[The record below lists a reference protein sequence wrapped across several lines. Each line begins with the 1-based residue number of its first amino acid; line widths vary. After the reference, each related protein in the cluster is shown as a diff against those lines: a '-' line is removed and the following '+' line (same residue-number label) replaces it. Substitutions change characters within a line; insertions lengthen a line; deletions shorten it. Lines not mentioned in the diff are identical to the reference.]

1 MTEFLAFVKSSAGK
15 GRQMSKKKVAKP
27 RSKATKKKTKK
38 SGPIM
43 GQSPAKLIALLD
55 SWLKDESGYDER
67 TWPILKKALERNRHL
82 GERRLFHDT
91 DRSPG
96 QRSARNGNSSS
107 AES

>member
-1 MTEFLAFVKSSAGK
+1 MWRARVVTMKGGAVMAKNTGKIKSP
-15 GRQMSKKKVAKP
+15 RKKAKEP
-27 RSKATKKKTKK
+27 KPNKD
-38 SGPIM
+38 GII
-43 GQSPAKLIALLD
+43 GGESPEKIIALLD

-67 TWPILKKALERNRHL
+67 TWPILKKALERNRHP

-96 QRSARNGNSSS
+96 QRSTRNGKSSS